1 MIFHILAHKL
11 VNNAMSLFIGIDG
24 GGTKTKCVVI
34 DDNLNI
40 ISEAE
45 DNATNPFVVGFDESA
60 KNFFNSCR
68 LPARN
73 WCGSYCNQKFQHSD
87 NSKKLIW

>member
-1 MIFHILAHKL
+1 
-11 VNNAMSLFIGIDG
+11 MSLFIGIDG
-24 GGTKTKCVVI
+24 GGTKTKCVVV

-60 KNFFNSCR
+60 KKFLTHADYPPEIGAALIAIKNFNIPII
-68 LPARN
+68 LKN
-73 WCGSYCNQKFQHSD
+73 
-87 NSKKLIW
+87 